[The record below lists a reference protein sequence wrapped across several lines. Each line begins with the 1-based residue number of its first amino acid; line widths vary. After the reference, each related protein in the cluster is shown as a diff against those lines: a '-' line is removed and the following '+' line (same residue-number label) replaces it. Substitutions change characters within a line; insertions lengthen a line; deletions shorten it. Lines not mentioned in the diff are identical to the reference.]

1 MRVFRRRAVAA
12 VRVEPSAGQ
21 PAQLLR
27 VVPIDLY
34 CFFGIDVSLLNVE
47 VEANGL
53 LPSRAQE
60 LHANRAAAGC
70 QAAAALARPETAVP
84 LWPRLRARLLR
95 RVCAGFAPGLRL
107 VGFTRFGRACAPG

>member
-34 CFFGIDVSLLNVE
+34 CFFDIDVSLLNVE
-47 VEANGL
+47 VEANDL
-53 LPSRAQE
+53 LPSRAHK
-60 LHANRAAAGC
+60 LLYRFGRACAPGC
-70 QAAAALARPETAVP
+70 
-84 LWPRLRARLLR
+84 
-95 RVCAGFAPGLRL
+95 CAGFAPGLRRVCASSASRAL
-107 VGFTRFGRACAPG
+107 AARARPAGTRALSRCTA